1 MYKVLSRALNNRLKK
16 IREHIFSRGQK
27 GFTNGRYIQEVLIN
41 VIEMIAHCRYNN
53 IPGVIVSIDQAK
65 AFDTVSHKFMHEVY
79 KFFGLGPNFIKVLET
94 LGNNRTTC
102 IAFED
107 GSHSKPIKLGRGR
120 AQGNTSS
127 PIEYNMAEQIVI
139 FKIELCPEIASV
151 YVSHTI
157 ARPYLYLP
165 ENVEP
170 LQLLEDDAGD
180 PRYRNESNFET
191 SKTDRFADDNS
202 TGTLCEFRSLSK
214 LKQVLSDFALISGLK
229 CNTDK
234 SVIMQ
239 IGNKIPISQEI
250 IELGFAFDDKIK
262 ILGMEIDS
270 ELENLD
276 VNFSNAMISIKKSI
290 NFWEKFNLSLQGR
303 INIAKSLLF
312 SQIIYLGLI
321 LLPSRQ
327 RINDLQNN
335 LDNFKGNLNFAKNR
349 ITLPTVDGGL
359 GMFNVE
365 EFLTAQQCVWVLR
378 AHSSTRDNWRV
389 RLKQLCNG
397 IVLIAGPNIIDRIAN
412 PILHGL
418 S

>member
-1 MYKVLSRALNNRLKK
+1 
-16 IREHIFSRGQK
+16 
-27 GFTNGRYIQEVLIN
+27 
-41 VIEMIAHCRYNN
+41 
-53 IPGVIVSIDQAK
+53 
-65 AFDTVSHKFMHEVY
+65 
-79 KFFGLGPNFIKVLET
+79 
-94 LGNNRTTC
+94 
-102 IAFED
+102 
-107 GSHSKPIKLGRGR
+107 
-120 AQGNTSS
+120 
-127 PIEYNMAEQIVI
+127 MAEQIVI

-151 YVSHTI
+151 YLNHTI

-170 LQLLEDDAGD
+170 LQPLEADAGD

-191 SKTDRFADDNS
+191 SKTDEFADDNS
-202 TGTLCEFRSLSK
+202 IGTLCEFRSISK
-214 LKQVLSDFALISGLK
+214 LKHVLSDFALISGLK

-234 SVIMQ
+234 SFIMQ

-250 IELGFAFDDKIK
+250 VDLGFAFDDKIK

-276 VNFSNAMISIKKSI
+276 INFSNAVISIKKSI

-303 INIAKSLLF
+303 INVAKSLLF
-312 SQIIYLGLI
+312 SQIIYLGSI
-321 LLPSRQ
+321 LMPSRQ
-327 RINDLQNN
+327 RINELQNN
-335 LDNFKGNLNFAKNR
+335 LDNFVKGNLNFAKNR
-349 ITLPTVDGGL
+349 ITLPIVDGDL

-365 EFLTAQQCVWVLR
+365 EFLTAQQCVWIFR

-397 IVLIAGPNIIDRIAN
+397 NVLIAGPNIIDPIAN

-418 S
+418 SCSFEKLRIAHESNNENFVKACVFNNPLFFMGKGDKLTLNATYLGLNEGQSLVIAKITALEFFDTDGI